1 MGGRFSRNR
10 VATVNT
16 LWISPGKTWTR
27 GALPGLAHQHD
38 RRGWLVGACS
48 VLHGDGEGLRFDTS
62 GHLLPPLL
70 HFAQYLPTRAL
81 RQRAANGREDHLFF
95 HLQVRAEYFLQRF
108 RDGAHFAANFSQGVG
123 IVSYQH
129 QQGQQTL
136 DQLINRL
143 MLLAHDQQG
152 VADLLVG
159 NGAQT
164 RLQGLVLI
172 GLVQRKR
179 DAVVAVDA
187 SRGLADFVGRS
198 ALGMRQ
204 LGRYTG
210 EVTNAL
216 MAAHQQIN
224 RVFGGLRLRGTKRRN
239 LIQHVTLLS
248 RRKTGI
254 RGQGLGAGSKENREV
269 KAKSEQLTTD
279 Y

>member
-1 MGGRFSRNR
+1 
-10 VATVNT
+10 
-16 LWISPGKTWTR
+16 
-27 GALPGLAHQHD
+27 
-38 RRGWLVGACS
+38 
-48 VLHGDGEGLRFDTS
+48 
-62 GHLLPPLL
+62 
-70 HFAQYLPTRAL
+70 
-81 RQRAANGREDHLFF
+81 
-95 HLQVRAEYFLQRF
+95 
-108 RDGAHFAANFSQGVG
+108 
-123 IVSYQH
+123 
-129 QQGQQTL
+129 
-136 DQLINRL
+136 

-224 RVFGGLRLRGTKRRN
+224 RVFGRLRLRGTKRRN

-248 RRKTGI
+248 RRKTGV
-254 RGQGLGAGSKENREV
+254 R
-269 KAKSEQLTTD
+269 D
-279 Y
+279 